1 MIARFG
7 KPIPMLYVIN
17 CYMIDYIYQAH
28 SHRILQWNDSIL
40 QSKLNENISGRC
52 LSTGATKF
60 FKLVLADKKT
70 KTAT

>member
-1 MIARFG
+1 MHDKQLHDRLHLPG
-7 KPIPMLYVIN
+7 T
-17 CYMIDYIYQAH
+17 Q
-28 SHRILQWNDSIL
+28 LQNFAWNDSIL

-52 LSTGATKF
+52 LSSGATKF